1 VPVTRLGVSA
11 GGRLSVN
18 CSTGAVTP
26 CCDSCPALE
35 LNLCVSGSCSTVS
48 SSGRAAAWIYTQ
60 SRRERQYDFP
70 NQPDLLYE
78 WTRSVDVLRFV
89 IDPDGASLATIGAAV
104 AAEMSAAGI
113 TDGGYEVTGDGF
125 LVFVT
130 VWTNCAV
137 SVVAESPPTYTA
149 PSCPTGIN
157 ANQSENLALGGVPNF
172 HTLGRKSGTTDVITL
187 NACQFNSACGVAF
200 VAENPSTGAYATG
213 QHTYTIS
220 SVDGSGVVEFYENNT
235 IGERHRADI
244 AAVASYLCPL
254 TLTDWQA
261 LADPLFGLV

>member
-1 VPVTRLGVSA
+1 VTRLGVSA

-172 HTLGRKSGTTDVITL
+172 HTLGRKSGRRTL
-187 NACQFNSACGVAF
+187 SRSTRASSIARAASRSSPRTRQRGRTRRVNTPTRSRASTAPASSSSTRIIQSASVTGPTLR
-200 VAENPSTGAYATG
+200 PSLRTFAR
-213 QHTYTIS
+213 S
-220 SVDGSGVVEFYENNT
+220 
-235 IGERHRADI
+235 R
-244 AAVASYLCPL
+244 
-254 TLTDWQA
+254 
-261 LADPLFGLV
+261 